1 MLHEIQVIT
10 YAGFKGEERP
20 QSFFV
25 GNAQVR
31 VVAVLEMWIEE
42 AHLSGKRRRFFRVE
56 GNDGLQYNLCID
68 ETEKS
73 WFLADKTE
81 PVTRSDSKD

>member
-42 AHLSGKRRRFFRVE
+42 ESISEKRRRFFRVL
-56 GNDGLQYNLCID
+56 GSDGLHYKLFID
-68 ETEKS
+68 EEEKR
-73 WFLADKTE
+73 WYL
-81 PVTRSDSKD
+81 DSGSHE